1 MKARLFRAR
10 YILRIRFKSLPEHP
24 RRNDLKFFN
33 LAQLEQ
39 LLVSR
44 NKDISLSAHCTG
56 QDQHIILVADFDVR
70 QGGGAGKE
78 RILFEGFEQFSN
90 QINWYTEFFEEN
102 PLQLNKQRLRDN
114 QLVRSKHC
122 PQHIRAKAP
131 GSGCA
136 YQDICVKKH
145 LHDMREKT
153 SSSVKNPRASA
164 KGIIF
169 FLNSSNCWRRS
180 WRRKASRAISLR
192 FLPDRLLALDSKL
205 SRSLSNRI
213 VKVAVFMCYNVRR
226 LQSFVKVNWVLL
238 RKFATVTRYPKCSVF
253 CRLCKA
259 RAKSYRAAERF
270 ISLMT

>member
-1 MKARLFRAR
+1 MKARLFLAR
-10 YILRIRFKSLPEHP
+10 YILRLHFESFPKHP
-24 RRNDLKFFN
+24 WRDDLKFFN

-44 NKDISLSAHCTG
+44 NKDVSLSVHCRG
-56 QDQHIILVADFDVR
+56 QDRHIILVADFDVR
-70 QGGGAGKE
+70 QGGGAGEE

-90 QINWYTEFFEEN
+90 QTTRYTELFEEN
-102 PLQLNKQRLRDN
+102 PLQLHKQGLRDN
-114 QLVRSKHC
+114 QLVGSKHR
-122 PQHIRAKAP
+122 PHHIGAKAP
-131 GSGCA
+131 SSGCA

-145 LHDMREKT
+145 LHDMREKR

-164 KGIIF
+164 KGIIL

-192 FLPDRLLALDSKL
+192 FLPERLLAFDSKL

-226 LQSFVKVNWVLL
+226 LQSSVKKNWVSL
-238 RKFATVTRYPKCSVF
+238 RQSVTVTGYPKCAVF
-253 CRLCKA
+253 YIA
-259 RAKSYRAAERF
+259 RYVYFQRAWLWL
-270 ISLMT
+270 SQK